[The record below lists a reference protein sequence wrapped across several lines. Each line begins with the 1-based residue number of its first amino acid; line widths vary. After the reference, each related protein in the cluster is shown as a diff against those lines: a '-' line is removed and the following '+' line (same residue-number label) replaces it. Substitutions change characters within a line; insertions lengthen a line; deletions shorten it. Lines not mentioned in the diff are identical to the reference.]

1 MTISSAIKGLSIAT
15 AGAALLT
22 LEIGGAQAA
31 ILGTTNFSGSGEN
44 IGISPEFRFDLR
56 ISPNILERPQSGLGL
71 RGTLAPLFED
81 ITITSVDVG
90 QRFTV
95 TEATDP
101 DFNNFVALLT
111 DGPFNMLTLYVRGNG
126 GAGGGSSLGFGSGV
140 LGGNPDLL
148 GNIISSISIQLNS
161 LIFNTSVSQNGS
173 GVTTSYSFNGTLIVE
188 GQPVDQTSQT
198 VPEPTAGLSLLLF
211 GAVGTGSLLKR
222 QIKSNGLSKF
232 LIDGKVKK
240 A

>member
-15 AGAALLT
+15 TGAALLT

-31 ILGTTNFSGSGEN
+31 ILGTTNFSGSGRD
-44 IGISPEFRFDLR
+44 IGISTGVRFDLR
-56 ISPNILERPQSGLGL
+56 ISPNILQRPQSGLGL

-81 ITITSVDVG
+81 ITITSADVG

-101 DFNNFVALLT
+101 DFNDFVALLT
-111 DGPFNMLTLYVRGNG
+111 DGPFNMISLNARGNG
-126 GAGGGSSLGFGSGV
+126 VTESSQSLGFGSGV

-148 GNIISSISIQLNS
+148 GNTISSISIQLNS
-161 LIFNTSVSQNGS
+161 LIFNTSVSQNG
-173 GVTTSYSFNGTLIVE
+173 GRVTTDYSFNGTLIVE
-188 GQPVDQTSQT
+188 GQPVDQPSQT
-198 VPEPTAGLSLLLF
+198 IPEPTAGLSLLLF
-211 GAVGTGSLLKR
+211 GAVGAGSLLKR
-222 QIKSNGLSKF
+222 QR
-232 LIDGKVKK
+232 KVM

>member
-1 MTISSAIKGLSIAT
+1 MTISSAIKGLLIAT
-15 AGAALLT
+15 TGAALLT

-31 ILGTTNFSGSGEN
+31 ILGTRNFSGTGSN
-44 IGISPEFRFDLR
+44 IGISTGVRFDLR
-56 ISPNILERPQSGLGL
+56 ISPNILERPQSGGT

-81 ITITSVDVG
+81 ITITSADVG

-101 DFNNFVALLT
+101 DFNDFVALLT
-111 DGPFNMLTLYVRGNG
+111 DGPPNIIALSVRGNG
-126 GAGGGSSLGFGSGV
+126 VPQSGSILGFGSGV
-140 LGGNPDLL
+140 FGGNPDLL
-148 GNIISSISIQLNS
+148 GNTISSISIQVDS
-161 LIFNTSVSQNGS
+161 LIFNTSVSQNG
-173 GVTTSYSFNGTLIVE
+173 GEVITNYSFDNTLIIE
-188 GQPVDQTSQT
+188 GQPVDQPLTT

-232 LIDGKVKK
+232 LKQQVPN
-240 A
+240 